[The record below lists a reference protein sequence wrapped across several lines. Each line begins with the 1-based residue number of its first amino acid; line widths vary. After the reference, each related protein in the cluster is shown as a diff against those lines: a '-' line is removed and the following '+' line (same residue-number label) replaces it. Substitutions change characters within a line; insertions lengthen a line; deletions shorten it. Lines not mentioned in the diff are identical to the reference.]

1 MLKSK
6 FVQGL
11 LLTSALTLLAACSS
25 DGNSG
30 IGGGSGGGSG
40 GLSTLSAPELG
51 VTGEGGTTEALGVA
65 ALTDPILGTDG
76 VLGGGGDGQVGG
88 QIPADQ
94 LDPLSSQLQPVSEQI
109 AAAVPLDMVT
119 SQLPALGVNGE
130 DGLVQDLS
138 GQDPLTGIV
147 GSTGVVGALL
157 GGGNDGQL
165 GDVVPAGTV
174 PSLPGG
180 DDPLAALTGL
190 TAGTP
195 LETLTSA
202 LPTGGNADVLGQL
215 QNAPALAQTLVGGAS
230 STDPQD
236 ILGSVTGAANPD
248 TLTSLVSQVTSAA
261 GQ

>member
-30 IGGGSGGGSG
+30 LGGGGGGSG

-51 VTGEGGTTEALGVA
+51 VTGDGGATEALGVA

-76 VLGGGGDGQVGG
+76 VLGGGGDGEVGG

-94 LDPLSSQLQPVSEQI
+94 LEPLSSQTGPVAEQI

-119 SQLPALGVNGE
+119 SQLPDLGVNGE

-147 GSTGVVGALL
+147 GSTGVVGSLL

-165 GDVVPAGTV
+165 GDIVPAGTV

-180 DDPLAALTGL
+180 GDDPLAALSGL
-190 TAGTP
+190 AEGTP
-195 LETLTSA
+195 LEALTNVI
-202 LPTGGNADVLGQL
+202 PVGGNADVLGQL
-215 QNAPALAQTLVGGAS
+215 QNAPALAQTLVGGAAS
-230 STDPQD
+230 SDPQD
-236 ILGSVTGAANPD
+236 ILGSVTGAANPE